1 MLWENC
7 QIWSVMTVWFLV
19 MAPKKPEKQIWMSSK
34 WILCGMQTHLEITF
48 PLAFIQQSRSTLQ
61 GSEYKVISQGVIGR
75 VKPYRT
81 QKMKNVDIVLAE
93 LPLFHERTD
102 LQPLSE
108 RYDLWPKHIFLSHFD
123 LSGETD
129 RNPWF
134 SQAGWFSYILHFS
147 WDILTCSRKTSIS
160 DFSVLYKYLLAFSLG
175 RSVDHGIE
183 GHMLGWR
190 HQASGF

>member
-1 MLWENC
+1 MLWKNC

-75 VKPYRT
+75 VKPHRT

-93 LPLFHERTD
+93 LPHFHERTD
-102 LQPLSE
+102 LQPCLKGMTF
-108 RYDLWPKHIFLSHFD
+108 DLNTFFLAHFD

-129 RNPWF
+129 RSPWF
-134 SQAGWFSYILHFS
+134 SQAGWFSYIPHFS
-147 WDILTCSRKTSIS
+147 WDILTYSRKTSIS
-160 DFSVLYKYLLAFSLG
+160 DFSVLYKCLSTFTLG
-175 RSVDHGIE
+175 RSVDHGIKE
-183 GHMLGWR
+183 HTLGWR